1 MSVLS
6 STIIPI
12 LVVLL
17 SSFHNSSSIDEDI
30 ADNKSFAEVGFS
42 YVIGFE
48 LEIKLGLSSAH
59 PSCTNWENW
68 AEDYFV
74 P

>member
-1 MSVLS
+1 M
-6 STIIPI
+6 
-12 LVVLL
+12 
-17 SSFHNSSSIDEDI
+17 SSIDEDI

-59 PSCTNWENW
+59 PSCILIEKI
-68 AEDYFV
+68 ERKIILCHRIYYFHQAFYMFICMIHSI
-74 P
+74 